1 MMQIIQYKIVA
12 RETDVLASLGIAG
25 IYRYNVELSS
35 IKKVRCRFTGNVIP
49 GSCSILITS

>member
-1 MMQIIQYKIVA
+1 MQIVQYKIVA
-12 RETDVLASLGIAG
+12 RETDILASLRIAG

-49 GSCSILITS
+49 GGHSILIRS

>member
-1 MMQIIQYKIVA
+1 MQIIQYKIVA